1 MKRLDLDKKRII
13 ELYKKGNSCIQI
25 GKIFNVTHTTI
36 SKILKANNIEV
47 IVNPGKYNFL
57 DEDLIIKLYKE
68 GMSLGKIAETFKVS
82 RKPITRIIKSNNIEI
97 TTTNNKLYSYDVNFF
112 KKIDNEEKAYW
123 LGFLYAD
130 GNVYSKNYKKNN
142 QGKHVIDISLSIID
156 IEHLK
161 KFKKAIKTNAPVS
174 IRETRCNNKIFK
186 ACRFS
191 INNKEMTEDI
201 IKLGCV
207 PNKSL
212 ILDFPNENI
221 VPNNLLRHF
230 IRGYFDGDGSVYW
243 NSSKNTNTIC
253 FNILGT
259 KMFLNGISDYFYN
272 NINDYTNTSLYKKD
286 KGNCMFILKSGKQ
299 VINTLDFLYNNS
311 TIYLD
316 RKYEKYLELK
326 QKFNCRHKTNPIEVL

>member
-1 MKRLDLDKKRII
+1 MKKLDLDKNRII

-36 SKILKANNIEV
+36 SKILKDNNIEV

-156 IEHLK
+156 IEHLE

-230 IRGYFDGDGSVYW
+230 IRGYFDGDGWITSYKRKDSNGYRNEVGIIGG
-243 NSSKNTNTIC
+243 K
-253 FNILGT
+253 
-259 KMFLNGISDYFYN
+259 KALNYF
-272 NINDYTNTSLYKKD
+272 I
-286 KGNCMFILKSGKQ
+286 
-299 VINTLDFLYNNS
+299 DFLPKGFS
-311 TIYLD
+311 
-316 RKYEKYLELK
+316 KYEKYK
-326 QKFNCRHKTNPIEVL
+326 DDKIIQISGSSIKTISETYNYLYENATIFLDRKKNVFENIMSRLTEM